1 MDSSLLH
8 KFSQLKF
15 LAFDFDG
22 VFTDNRV
29 ISDQFG
35 NESVIC
41 SRSDGIGLTK
51 LNNLGIS
58 TLVIST
64 EKNPVVTKR
73 CEKLKIRCMQGVNDK
88 KDVFENFCSEANINL
103 KDTAFVGNDIND
115 LDDITIGEVN
125 RLYSSIGEYLE
136 PNSPTLDEDDSGA
149 SFGFDISSTETIDQ
163 EEFTWIET
171 PISFTD
177 SDATVYTNDSD
188 SEVTLR
194 ELL

>member
-1 MDSSLLH
+1 MDSSLKR

-15 LAFDFDG
+15 VTFDFDG

-73 CEKLKIRCMQGVNDK
+73 CEKLKVRCMQGVNDK
-88 KDVFENFCSEANINL
+88 KDVFENFCSKENINL

-115 LDDITIGEVN
+115 LDVLNICGLPIAVSDSYPEVLKVAEFTTTKPGGFGAVREICDII
-125 RLYSSIGEYLE
+125 SSLQ
-136 PNSPTLDEDDSGA
+136 TLDS
-149 SFGFDISSTETIDQ
+149 
-163 EEFTWIET
+163 
-171 PISFTD
+171 
-177 SDATVYTNDSD
+177 
-188 SEVTLR
+188 
-194 ELL
+194 

>member
-1 MDSSLLH
+1 VDSNLIL

-15 LAFDFDG
+15 VAFDFDG

-64 EKNPVVTKR
+64 EKNPVVAKR
-73 CEKLKIRCMQGVNDK
+73 CEKLKVRCMQGVNDK
-88 KDVFENFCSEANINL
+88 KKVFEHFCSKENINL

-115 LDDITIGEVN
+115 LEVLNICGLPIAVLDSYPEVLKVAEFTTTKPGGFGAVREICDII
-125 RLYSSIGEYLE
+125 SSLQ
-136 PNSPTLDEDDSGA
+136 TLDS
-149 SFGFDISSTETIDQ
+149 
-163 EEFTWIET
+163 
-171 PISFTD
+171 
-177 SDATVYTNDSD
+177 
-188 SEVTLR
+188 
-194 ELL
+194 

>member
-1 MDSSLLH
+1 MDSSLIR

-15 LAFDFDG
+15 VAFDFDG

-41 SRSDGIGLTK
+41 NRSDGIGLTK
-51 LNNLGIS
+51 LNNLGIT

-73 CEKLKIRCMQGVNDK
+73 CEKLKVRCMQGVNDK
-88 KDVFENFCSEANINL
+88 KDVFENFCSKVNINL

-115 LDDITIGEVN
+115 LDVLNICGLPIAVLDSYPEVLKVAEFTTTNPGGFGAVREVCDII
-125 RLYSSIGEYLE
+125 SSLH
-136 PNSPTLDEDDSGA
+136 TLDS
-149 SFGFDISSTETIDQ
+149 
-163 EEFTWIET
+163 
-171 PISFTD
+171 
-177 SDATVYTNDSD
+177 
-188 SEVTLR
+188 
-194 ELL
+194 